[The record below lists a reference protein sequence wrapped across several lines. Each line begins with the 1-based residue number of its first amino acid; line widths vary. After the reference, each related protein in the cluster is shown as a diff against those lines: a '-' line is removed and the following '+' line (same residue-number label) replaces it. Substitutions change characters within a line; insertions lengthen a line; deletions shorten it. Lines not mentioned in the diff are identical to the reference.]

1 MAEPVV
7 DQRRVK
13 VSATVDPAL
22 MQAVDAYVA
31 ENPEFNRS
39 RVFEEALRL
48 WQDRQLELA
57 LEAQYS
63 APRSQQE
70 EDERAAWRRIRHAAA
85 QRIFSRDDHQ

>member
-1 MAEPVV
+1 MAESVA

-22 MQAVDAYVA
+22 LHAVDAFVA

-39 RVFEEALRL
+39 RVLEEALRL

-57 LEAQYS
+57 LEAQY
-63 APRSQQE
+63 AGPRS
-70 EDERAAWRRIRHAAA
+70 
-85 QRIFSRDDHQ
+85 